1 MDLSVVKNKVCALVR
16 ECGMVM
22 LNADRS
28 EAMIDA
34 KSGHQNFVTTYDKMI
49 QDMLKEGLGKI
60 LPEAAFVGEE
70 DEIHSYASK
79 GLAFIVDPI
88 DGTTN
93 FIKDYKRSCVS
104 VGLVEDNEP
113 VMGVIFNPYTDEMFS
128 AVKGEGAFCN
138 DKQIHVTDQ
147 PLDNAL
153 VLFGTAPY
161 YEDMQT
167 RVFELAQKSLRKCID
182 VRRGGSAALDMV
194 DVAAGRAEIY
204 FEPRICPWD
213 IAAGAVIV
221 REAGGVVTNMDG
233 GEISLGGY
241 GSICASNGVTTI
253 ADIEAC

>member
-1 MDLSVVKNKVCALVR
+1 MDIISVKNKVCELVFG
-16 ECGMVM
+16 CGQIM

-28 EAMIDA
+28 KAMIDA

-49 QDMLKEGLGKI
+49 QDRLKAGLAEI

-70 DEIHSYASK
+70 DEIHSYAAK

-113 VMGVIFNPYTDEMFS
+113 IMGVIYNPYTDEMFS
-128 AVKGEGAFCN
+128 AVKGSGAFCN
-138 DKQIHVTDQ
+138 DRQIHVTDQ
-147 PLDNAL
+147 PIENAL

-161 YEDMQT
+161 YEDMQK
-167 RVFELAQKSLRKCID
+167 RVFELAQKSLKKCID

-213 IAAGAVIV
+213 IAAGTIIV
-221 REAGGVVTNMDG
+221 REAGGVVTGMDG
-233 GEISLGGY
+233 EEISLTGY
-241 GSICASNGVTTI
+241 GSVCASNGVTTI
-253 ADIEAC
+253 ASIG